1 MSDVVRVQNIE
12 SGHQYNWPA
21 SMAADDPA
29 LKVVDRPTHTA
40 HGDEIPPLYA
50 VEIPTAAPKSPG
62 VRRGSATEAASST
75 EADKEATES

>member
-29 LKVVDRPTHTA
+29 LKVVDRPTHTK
-40 HGDEIPPLYA
+40 HGEEIPPLYA
-50 VEIPTAAPKSPG
+50 AEIPTAPKS
-62 VRRGSATEAASST
+62 S
-75 EADKEATES
+75 